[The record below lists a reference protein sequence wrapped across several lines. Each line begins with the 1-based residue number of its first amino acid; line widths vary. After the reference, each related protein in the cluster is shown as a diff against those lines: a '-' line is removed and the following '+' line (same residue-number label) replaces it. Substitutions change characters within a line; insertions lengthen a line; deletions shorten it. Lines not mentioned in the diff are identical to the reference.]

1 MYCRAIADS
10 IAIAQ
15 GSNGFP
21 TTTQPEISSVANV
34 SDVDQQLHMALELSK
49 QQVHDD
55 EIRRK
60 KEEEELEMIL
70 KLSITEK

>member
-1 MYCRAIADS
+1 MYCRAIEDS
-10 IAIAQ
+10 IALAQ
-15 GSNGFP
+15 GSNGIP
-21 TTTQPEISSVANV
+21 TTTQPVISSVADV
-34 SDVDQQLHMALELSK
+34 SDVDQQLRMALELSK

>member
-1 MYCRAIADS
+1 
-10 IAIAQ
+10 
-15 GSNGFP
+15 
-21 TTTQPEISSVANV
+21 V